1 MDGGRVH
8 KFFRTELSFSK
19 DEKKTTF
26 LGLEMFI
33 CSEYLHI
40 PHCEF
45 KKLPRHERLL
55 WYIYV
60 EEKGKEQEKRDKEM
74 STKRKMDEM
83 KRNADPSPG
92 LKG

>member
-1 MDGGRVH
+1 
-8 KFFRTELSFSK
+8 
-19 DEKKTTF
+19 
-26 LGLEMFI
+26 MFI

-45 KKLPRHERLL
+45 KKLPRYEKMK

-60 EEKGKEQEKRDKEM
+60 EEKSKDQEKRTKEQE
-74 STKRKMDEM
+74 TKRKLEEM

-92 LKG
+92 LKS